1 MIWFTFAKVFFCVW
15 CFVFFCLT
23 KICQICKL
31 SFQDKLVRLG
41 GFWSDLEGHIKLL
54 SFWGWLPRVV
64 PPSKRPVSLKKSF
77 RPQWCHDIMGFLSR
91 MPEKTWEN
99 LGLQITANRI
109 YTFICTSKIC
119 TWSRA
124 YSFRNTWHCPG
135 SSKRLLLVSSEW
147 PRLTKVIDPLLS
159 PSPHIPCFSSCLFC
173 GRAFFRCFFSAAWNL
188 VYFECFFTCVFLPKG
203 FNWL

>member
-1 MIWFTFAKVFFCVW
+1 MGEGYIPHPIQKWLDIFRENVDELWVQGDKKNKELHVETTVLVIL
-15 CFVFFCLT
+15 LT
-23 KICQICKL
+23 LQKKI
-31 SFQDKLVRLG
+31 S
-41 GFWSDLEGHIKLL
+41 IK
-54 SFWGWLPRVV
+54 
-64 PPSKRPVSLKKSF
+64 KRPVSLKKSF